1 MPDEPQPASLVPC
14 AIVLTTCESRA
25 NAEAIGTALVTQGLA
40 ACVQMFPIDSI
51 YKWHGAVE
59 RTQELMLFCKIK
71 SEDYPAVE
79 AAIRV
84 LHTYETPEIVEIAI
98 EAGAPDYLRWIAS
111 VTR

>member
-1 MPDEPQPASLVPC
+1 MPDEAHAIPC

-25 NAEAIGTALVTQGLA
+25 NAEAIGKSLVTQGLA

-51 YKWHGAVE
+51 YKWQGAIE
-59 RTQELMLFCKIK
+59 EAQELMLFCKIK
-71 SEDYPAVE
+71 SEDYAAVE
-79 AAIRV
+79 AAIRA

-98 EAGAPDYLRWIAS
+98 EKGAPAYLQWIAS